1 MSEKLMCI
9 CGKKREQLNPTNW
22 KRHLD
27 YCKVR
32 KNKMTSR
39 PISFFFPTPATPK
52 KVRID
57 AETSNSCS
65 NGKFYLDK

>member
-9 CGKKREQLNPTNW
+9 CGKKREQMNPTNW

-27 YCKVR
+27 YCKIR

-39 PISFFFPTPATPK
+39 PISSFFPTPK
-52 KVRID
+52 KVRMD
-57 AETSNSCS
+57 TETSNFCS
-65 NGKFYLDK
+65 NGKF